1 VYDRSPL
8 IEGALIA
15 LDPRTGEVK
24 AMVGGYDFERSQFNR
39 VIQAKRQPGSSFK
52 PLVYAA
58 ALDRHFTPASV
69 IVDAPVSYSD
79 NGKVWSP
86 QNYEKKFF
94 GPTTL
99 REALTF
105 SRNVVTVKLADAI
118 GVRYLVRYLPRFGLP
133 NKLPPNLS
141 IALGSSEVTPL
152 ELATAYSVFANN
164 GVRPKPIFVSEIDD
178 SGGQTIERNQPELVD
193 AIPPETA
200 YLITSMLQDVIS
212 RGTGRNAGGLGRA
225 EAGKTG
231 TTNDLQ
237 DAWFVGYT
245 PQLLAVVWVGFDSKR
260 PLGNGET
267 GGHVAAPIW
276 KAFMEKALAGVEA
289 REFTVPEGLKCVPV
303 DPATGGHAL
312 TGGAVRLE
320 CFRPGT
326 EPQPGSVPVA
336 PVVQVATQPHPDE
349 PSSIDFLRNDY

>member
-1 VYDRSPL
+1 V
-8 IEGALIA
+8 
-15 LDPRTGEVK
+15 
-24 AMVGGYDFERSQFNR
+24 
-39 VIQAKRQPGSSFK
+39 QAKRQPGSAFK

-79 NGKVWSP
+79 NGRTWSP
-86 QNYEKKFF
+86 QNYEKRFF

-105 SRNVVTVKLADAI
+105 SRNVVTVKLANAI
-118 GVRYLVRYLPRFGLP
+118 GVRYLVRYLPKFGLDDS
-133 NKLPPNLS
+133 LPPNLS

-164 GVRPKPIFVSEIDD
+164 GVRAKPIFVSDITD
-178 SGGQTIERNQPELVD
+178 SSGQMIERNEPELVE

-200 YLITSMLQDVIS
+200 FLITSILQDVIA
-212 RGTGRNAGGLGRA
+212 RGTGRRADGLGRA

-260 PLGNGET
+260 PLGSGET
-267 GGHVAAPIW
+267 GGRVAAPIW
-276 KAFMEKALAGVEA
+276 KAFMEKALAGVA
-289 REFTVPEGLKCVPV
+289 PQEFTVPEGLKCIQV
-303 DPATGGHAL
+303 DRATGE
-312 TGGAVRLE
+312 GATSAGAARLE
-320 CFRPGT
+320 CFREGT
-326 EPQPGSVPVA
+326 EPRRDVA
-336 PVVQVATQPHPDE
+336 PEEPMEAPIGAPAVQLAIQPHREE
-349 PSSIDFLRNDY
+349 PSSLEFLRNDY